1 MSLGGK
7 QSGATAGFGPA
18 LGVAR
23 AASIRGVLLYC
34 FLPFFL
40 LPATTALAAPPKIE
54 RMTPHGLQI
63 GGTVRVVFEGE
74 HLDASA
80 RLFLDGAPL
89 AAVRVGA
96 AAADRAEFDVP
107 LPASASPGVFPLR
120 VLTDEGLSGP
130 EAVAVDALPQFPFPA
145 AAERPAPLEKP
156 AVALTGRIGG
166 TAILRQPF
174 LGKKGEWFT
183 AEVDARRLGS
193 KVSSVLNL
201 YDAGDRLLATGEPSR
216 LFGGDARLVHP
227 LPADGSYTLEV
238 HESSWSGEAPN
249 HIRVRL
255 GAFSAVDAIVPAS
268 APAGTLWN
276 GRLLGLRTPA
286 EAILLGRPPFAST
299 AGEPGAGGGFHGE
312 VAPLPFPRGGLWTGR
327 PPVVFRCDLPTAAF
341 ADPAR
346 SDLQNMSAA
355 VVPPAALRS
364 YFSRPGEVRAA
375 WLRLP
380 SGKPWRFEVL
390 AQRAGA
396 PLDPAL
402 RIDLPALAAGPA
414 SGGKGVPESKSA
426 QAPPVPPVGPPGV
439 EGKTSN
445 APPEEKTLLAEGDD
459 SPGSLDPRVEL
470 PAADHERTVR
480 VSVRDQ
486 LRRSGPAAAF
496 ELWVRPGDEP
506 RLQSRFTVAEAL
518 LPQAGSAIVG
528 VEVERNGFEGRIEL
542 HWVDPPPGIETL
554 AAEVAPGETHAA
566 AALRANSSTPRTLHH
581 LTLLA
586 VPVLP
591 DGRPGRPVPVQVP
604 GPTWLA
610 RTPWRLESLPVA
622 VVRRTPIAVSTAVL
636 AMETHPGGRIGLPIE
651 VHRAPGFEAA
661 VRISLWTDP
670 SLLPKPGSKAKP
682 AVRRADPAH
691 PPKVPTPPVALTPP
705 NLRLGA
711 GFTAAGGALRFAP
724 QTAVGTLRLVGLRVE
739 ALDADGETVLGTVD
753 HPVGAF
759 RVGEPVRLTLDAMET
774 QIVRGRTGKDFLAGR
789 IQRLSGFD
797 GPVWISLEGL
807 PEGIAAPNVV
817 ALAHEN
823 AFRLP
828 LDLPPGPAAAKLPVK
843 VAARVVLQGAPW
855 KAPAISTTLA
865 ISAGSA
871 APPAAGAATLV
882 QDAPAWAIS
891 NGGEAAGGT
900 AVPEWR
906 DRIAGRAALK
916 ILPPG
921 LSRER
926 LPQWNYVVRERPGPG
941 EHRYLRFAWRKQG
954 GESIALRLHAKP
966 ASETNFGELPPSF
979 TYFAGPKDQA
989 PPRAA
994 LLAGTAPSA
1003 WTVVTR
1009 DLFAD
1014 FGACELRGLSLDV
1027 PDGDYALLDLAALA
1041 PTREM
1046 LSLPPRSE
1054 PPERP
1059 FTLLDDA
1066 WPKGAALEGADAA
1079 VWDKADKA
1087 VGAASLRVSSRHA
1100 RAAAAH
1106 AWRLP
1111 IREEPG
1117 PGEYRFIRF
1126 AWKKQGGQ
1134 AICLE
1139 LLADDGPASP
1149 AADPSGGD
1157 PPGDVGERA
1166 RPAFDSAAPDGG
1178 GVRRGYHAGPIPQC
1192 FGPSKAVSPRLPREW
1207 TVVTRDLFADFGE
1220 FTLTGMAFIAG
1231 DGESASFDHVLL
1243 GRRPADLETGP

>member
-1 MSLGGK
+1 MSLGGMRRG
-7 QSGATAGFGPA
+7 STAGFGPA
-18 LGVAR
+18 R
-23 AASIRGVLLYC
+23 AAVRAATARGAAPL
-34 FLPFFL
+34 FLFVYFL
-40 LPATTALAAPPKIE
+40 LPEAAAWGAPPKIE

-80 RLFLDGAPL
+80 RLFLDGSPL
-89 AAVRVGA
+89 TAVRVG
-96 AAADRAEFDVP
+96 AAADRAEFDVS
-107 LPASASPGVFPLR
+107 LPASAPPGVFPLR

-145 AAERPAPLEKP
+145 AAERPAPLDKP
-156 AVALTGRIGG
+156 AAALTGRIGG

-174 LGKKGEWFT
+174 LGKKGEWCT

-193 KVSSVLNL
+193 KVSPVLNL

-216 LFGGDARLVHP
+216 LHGGDARLVHP

-249 HIRVRL
+249 HVRVKL
-255 GAFSAVDAIVPAS
+255 GAFSAVDAVVPAS
-268 APAGTLWN
+268 APSGTQWN
-276 GRLLGLRTPA
+276 GRVLGLRTPP
-286 EAILLGRPPFAST
+286 EAVLLGRPPFAVAASGPI
-299 AGEPGAGGGFHGE
+299 AAAGFHGDA
-312 VAPLPFPRGGLWTGR
+312 APLPFPRGGLWTGR
-327 PPVVFRCDLPTAAF
+327 PPLVFRCDLPTAAF

-346 SDLQNMSAA
+346 SDLQNQAGA
-355 VVPPAALRS
+355 VVPPAVMRS
-364 YFSRPGEVRAA
+364 TFTRPGEVRTA

-380 SGKPWRFEVL
+380 PGKPWRFEVL

-402 RIDLPALAAGPA
+402 RIDLPSPAAGPGA
-414 SGGKGVPESKSA
+414 ERKSLPQADLPQAGPAAPVVGPAPAEVKSGKGP
-426 QAPPVPPVGPPGV
+426 Q
-439 EGKTSN
+439 
-445 APPEEKTLLAEGDD
+445 EEKTLLAEGDD
-459 SPGSLDPRVEL
+459 SPGSLDPLVEL
-470 PAADHERTVR
+470 PAASAERIVR

-506 RLQSRFTVAEAL
+506 RLKPRFTVSEAL

-528 VEVERNGFEGRIEL
+528 VEVERNGFDGPIEL
-542 HWVDPPPGIETL
+542 RWVDPPPGVETL
-554 AAEVAPGETHAA
+554 AAEVPPGETHAA
-566 AALRANSSTPRTLHH
+566 AALRASSSTPRTLHH

-586 VPVLP
+586 FPILP
-591 DGRPGRPVPVQVP
+591 DGKRGRPVPVQVP

-636 AMETHPGGRIGLPIE
+636 ALETYPGGRVGLPIE
-651 VHRAPGFEAA
+651 VHRAPGFDAA
-661 VRISLWTDP
+661 VRISLWSDP
-670 SLLPKPGSKAKP
+670 SLLPKPGVKAKP
-682 AVRRADPAH
+682 PMRRADPSN
-691 PPKVPTPPVALTPP
+691 PPKIPTPPVVLTPP

-724 QTAVGTLRLVGLRVE
+724 QTVVGTQRLVALRVE

-759 RVGEPVRLTLDAMET
+759 RVGEPVRLVLDGLET
-774 QIVRGRTGKDFLAGR
+774 AAVRGRTGKDFLAGR

-807 PEGIAAPNVV
+807 PDGAAAPSVV
-817 ALAHEN
+817 ALPHEN
-823 AFRLP
+823 VFRLP
-828 LDLPPGPAAAKLPVK
+828 LDLPPGPAAARLPVK

-855 KAPAISTTLA
+855 KTPEISTTLA
-865 ISAGSA
+865 VSAGAA
-871 APPAAGAATLV
+871 APPSTGPATLI
-882 QDAPAWAIS
+882 QDAPAWALA
-891 NGGEAAGGT
+891 GGGDAEGGT

-966 ASETNFGELPPSF
+966 ASEASFGELPPSY

-994 LLAGTAPSA
+994 LLAPTAPSA

-1041 PTREM
+1041 PNREM
-1046 LSLPPRSE
+1046 LALPPRSE

-1059 FTLLDDA
+1059 FILLDDA
-1066 WPKGAALEGADAA
+1066 WPKGATLEGADAA
-1079 VWDKADKA
+1079 VWDQGDKA
-1087 VGAASLRVSSRHA
+1087 FGAAALRVSSRHA

-1126 AWKKQGGQ
+1126 AWKKHGGQ
-1134 AICLE
+1134 AVCLE
-1139 LLADDGPASP
+1139 LLAEDGPASP
-1149 AADPSGGD
+1149 AADA
-1157 PPGDVGERA
+1157 PPGDGEERTA
-1166 RPAFDSAAPDGG
+1166 PPIDSSVPEGA

-1192 FGPSKAVSPRLPREW
+1192 FGPSKAVTPKLPGEW
-1207 TVVTRDLFADFGE
+1207 TVVVRDLFADFGE

-1231 DGESASFDHVLL
+1231 DGESALFDHVVL